1 SRRQTCRRA
10 SPEQACG
17 ASPRVGETS
26 GASRPRRP
34 SSARRLAEDRLRL
47 VTRRAP
53 AMLNGFAPNP
63 DVANPADGFLL
74 SEIYNPIVVA
84 AVTPRVP
91 PPYARDRRVRVARL
105 HNGLLQY
112 RPGIKLN
119 SSRWRLAV

>member
-1 SRRQTCRRA
+1 
-10 SPEQACG
+10 
-17 ASPRVGETS
+17 
-26 GASRPRRP
+26 
-34 SSARRLAEDRLRL
+34 

-105 HNGLLQY
+105 RNGLLQY

-119 SSRWRLAV
+119 SSRWRLAVQQQKGCGEIVVYRCHTFCEFVLEG